1 MANSRNRFI
10 TLVTVSYTVLALAW
24 IFLSDQMLL
33 NVLNVR
39 DAAWLSTA
47 KGVFFVVS
55 TAVGYFLALRAVA
68 GDEGGQQPLLAMMA
82 TGLAPTR
89 GSGPLCY
96 VLAAALSGATLFAR
110 LHMEVVGQHHPLL
123 ILFVLPVILSAMLG
137 GLGPGLLATA
147 VATVGDKLLAIEP
160 LYSMRFERGMDLLVW
175 SMLVLNGVVVS
186 VLSEVLRRALHRRDV
201 DRNLLT
207 SVVGGTSDAIYVKDL
222 QGRYLLANGAAAG
235 YLGRSQADM
244 LGRDDLAMLPVDAA
258 LAITKLDREII
269 ASGRTQTQEEFLVNP
284 AGERILFQSTKGPIY
299 DSSGAVVGLFGV
311 SRDITKSKLA
321 EERIQYLAHYD
332 VLTGLPNRVQLDDR
346 IQHAIGQAADGG
358 QKLALLF
365 LDLDHFKDINDSLGH
380 SVGDALLVALAR
392 RLRAIMRADDM
403 VARLGG
409 DEFVFLLQGVDVA
422 GLAQTAQRILDVVEE
437 TFSIEQHELTV
448 SGSIGIA
455 LYPDDSGDLEGL
467 VKCAD
472 AAMYRA
478 KQNGRNRY
486 CFFTA
491 EIEALTVRRMQ
502 VVSAL
507 RHALEQHQLT
517 IHYQPQF
524 SARDG
529 RIIGA
534 EALLRW
540 HHPLLGQVS
549 PEEFIPAAEDSG
561 LIVPIGE
568 WVLRRAV
575 RQMKA
580 WLDEGMAPFV
590 LAVNLSTVQFRHPN
604 LPAMVATILAEEQLP
619 PQYLEL
625 ELTESGAMHDP
636 PAAIAVMDQLHEH
649 GVRMAIDDFGI
660 AYSSLSYLKKFK
672 VYKLK
677 IDQSFVR
684 DISADPED
692 RAIVTAIIAMARGLG
707 LRTIAEGVET
717 QAQLDFLREHGCDEI
732 QGYYYSKPLSAE
744 QFGHFVH
751 EVEPCAA

>member
-1 MANSRNRFI
+1 MAPSRSRFI
-10 TLVTVSYTVLALAW
+10 AVVTVSYTVLALAW

-33 NVLNVR
+33 GLVTVR

-47 KGVFFVVS
+47 KGVFFVVC
-55 TAVGYFLALRAVA
+55 TAVGYFLALRSLAA
-68 GDEGGQQPLLAMMA
+68 DESRPQSLLSMMA
-82 TGLAPTR
+82 GGLAPAR
-89 GSGPLCY
+89 NNGPLTY
-96 VLAAALSGATLFAR
+96 VLAAALAGATLFAR
-110 LHMEVVGQHHPLL
+110 LHMVVNDQHHPWL
-123 ILFVLPVILSAMLG
+123 ILFMLPIILSAMLG

-147 VATVGDKLLAIEP
+147 VASVGDKLLAIEP
-160 LYSMRFERGMDLLVW
+160 LYSLRFESGADLLFW
-175 SMLVLNGVVVS
+175 SLLVLNGIVVS
-186 VLSEVLRRALHRRDV
+186 VLSEVLRGALHRRDV

-207 SVVGGTSDAIYVKDL
+207 SVISGTSDAIYVKDL
-222 QGRYLLANGAAAG
+222 HGRYLMANGAAAAF
-235 YLGRSQADM
+235 LGRPQAEVV
-244 LGRDDLAMLPVDAA
+244 GRDDLAMLPAESA
-258 LAITKLDREII
+258 LALLQKDRELI
-269 ASGRTQTQEEFLVNP
+269 ASGHTQTLEEHIVNQE
-284 AGERILFQSTKGPIY
+284 GERILFQSTKGPVY
-299 DSSGAVVGLFGV
+299 DPSGNVIGLFGV

-332 VLTGLPNRVQLDDR
+332 VLTGLPNRVQLDER
-346 IQHAIGQAADGG
+346 IEFAIGQAASSG
-358 QKLALLF
+358 QQLALLF

-392 RLRAIMRADDM
+392 RLRAIMRAGDM

-409 DEFVFLLQGVDVA
+409 DEFVFLLHGVDVA

-437 TFSIEQHELTV
+437 PFSIEQHELAV
-448 SGSIGIA
+448 SGSVGIA

-491 EIEALTVRRMQ
+491 EIEAMTVRRMQ
-502 VVSAL
+502 VVGAL

-517 IHYQPQF
+517 IHYQPQCC
-524 SARDG
+524 ARDG
-529 RIIGA
+529 HIIGA

-540 HHPLLGQVS
+540 HHPVLGQVS

-590 LAVNLSTVQFRHPN
+590 MAVNLSTMQFRHPN
-604 LPAMVATILAEEQLP
+604 LPAMVAAILAEEQLP
-619 PQYLEL
+619 AQYLEL

-636 PAAIAVMDQLHEH
+636 PSAIAVMDQLHER

-717 QAQLDFLREHGCDEI
+717 AAQLDFLREHGCEEI
-732 QGYYYSKPLSAE
+732 QGYYFSKPLTAE
-744 QFGHFVH
+744 QFGRFARQ
-751 EVEPCAA
+751 VEPCAA

>member
-1 MANSRNRFI
+1 MATSRSRFI
-10 TLVTVSYTVLALAW
+10 TQVTISYMVLALAW

-33 NVLNVR
+33 TLVNVR
-39 DAAWLSTA
+39 EAAWLSTA
-47 KGVFFVVS
+47 KGIFFVVC
-55 TAVGYFLALRAVA
+55 TAVGYFLALRALA
-68 GDEGGQQPLLAMMA
+68 ADEARPQPLLSMMA
-82 TGLAPTR
+82 NGLAPAR
-89 GSGPLCY
+89 GNGWLAY
-96 VLAAALSGATLFAR
+96 LLAAALSGATLFAR
-110 LHMEVVGQHHPLL
+110 LQMMAHNGHHPWL
-123 ILFVLPVILSAMLG
+123 ILFMLPIILSAMLG
-137 GLGPGLLATA
+137 GLGPGLMATA

-160 LYSMRFERGMDLLVW
+160 LYSMQFAHGTDLLVW
-175 SMLVLNGVVVS
+175 SLLVLNGIVVS

-201 DRNLLT
+201 DRSLLT
-207 SVVGGTSDAIYVKDL
+207 SVVSGTSDAIYVKDL
-222 QGRYLLANGAAAG
+222 HGRYLMANGAAAAFF
-235 YLGRSQADM
+235 GRPQAEVV
-244 LGRDDLAMLPVDAA
+244 GRDDLALLPAESA
-258 LAITKLDREII
+258 LALRQLDRDII
-269 ASGRTQTQEEFLVNP
+269 ASGRTQTLEEYVVKLDGV
-284 AGERILFQSTKGPIY
+284 RTLFQSTKGPVY
-299 DSSGAVVGLFGV
+299 DPEGNVVGLFGV

-332 VLTGLPNRVQLDDR
+332 VLTGLPNRVQLDER
-346 IQHAIGQAADGG
+346 IQLAIGQAASGDG
-358 QKLALLF
+358 QLALLF

-392 RLRAIMRADDM
+392 RLRTIMRADDM

-409 DEFVFLLQGVDVA
+409 DEFVFLLHGVDVA
-422 GLAQTAQRILDVVEE
+422 GLTQTAQRILDVVEE
-437 TFSIEQHELTV
+437 PFSIEQHELSV

-491 EIEALTVRRMQ
+491 EIEALAVRRMQ

-507 RHALEQHQLT
+507 RHALELHQLT
-517 IHYQPQF
+517 IHYQPQC

-540 HHPLLGQVS
+540 HHPVLGQVS

-561 LIVPIGE
+561 LIVAIGE

-590 LAVNLSTVQFRHPN
+590 MAVNLSTVQFRHPN
-604 LPAMVATILAEEQLP
+604 LPAMVAAILAEEQLP
-619 PQYLEL
+619 AQYLEL

-649 GVRMAIDDFGI
+649 GVRMAIDDFGV

-684 DISADPED
+684 DISTDPED

-717 QAQLDFLREHGCDEI
+717 AAQLEFLREHGCEEI
-732 QGYYYSKPLSAE
+732 QGYYFSKPLTAE
-744 QFGHFVH
+744 QFGRFARQA
-751 EVEPCAA
+751 EACAA

>member
-1 MANSRNRFI
+1 MAPTRSRFV

-33 NVLNVR
+33 GLVTVR

-47 KGVFFVVS
+47 KGVFFVVC
-55 TAVGYFLALRAVA
+55 TAVGYFLALRSLAV
-68 GDEGGQQPLLAMMA
+68 DESRPQSLLSMMA
-82 TGLAPTR
+82 SGLAPTR
-89 GSGPLCY
+89 NRGALAY

-110 LHMEVVGQHHPLL
+110 LHMVLNDAHHPWL
-123 ILFVLPVILSAMLG
+123 ILFMLPIILSAMMG

-147 VATVGDKLLAIEP
+147 VATVGDKLLAVEP
-160 LYSMRFERGMDLLVW
+160 LYSMRFAHGADLLVW
-175 SMLVLNGVVVS
+175 SLLVLNGIVVS

-207 SVVGGTSDAIYVKDL
+207 SVISGTSDAIYVKDL
-222 QGRYLLANGAAAG
+222 HGRYLMANGAAAAF
-235 YLGRSQADM
+235 LGRPQADVV
-244 LGRDDLAMLPVDAA
+244 GRDDLAMLPAESA
-258 LAITKLDREII
+258 LALLQQDRDII
-269 ASGRTQTQEEFLVNP
+269 ASGRTQTLEEYVVNLE
-284 AGERILFQSTKGPIY
+284 GERTLFQSTKGPVS
-299 DSSGAVVGLFGV
+299 DQSGAVVGVFGV

-332 VLTGLPNRVQLDDR
+332 VLTGLPNRVQLDER
-346 IQHAIGQAADGG
+346 IQHAIAQAASGG
-358 QKLALLF
+358 QQLALLF

-409 DEFVFLLQGVDVA
+409 DEFVFLLHGVDVA
-422 GLAQTAQRILDVVEE
+422 GLTQTAQRILDVVEE
-437 TFSIEQHELTV
+437 PFSIEQHELAV
-448 SGSIGIA
+448 SGSLGIA

-491 EIEALTVRRMQ
+491 EIEAMTVRRMQ

-517 IHYQPQF
+517 IHYQPQC

-529 RIIGA
+529 HLIGA

-540 HHPLLGQVS
+540 HHPVLGQVS

-561 LIVPIGE
+561 LIVAIGE

-590 LAVNLSTVQFRHPN
+590 MAVNLSTVQFRHPN
-604 LPAMVATILAEEQLP
+604 LPAMVAAILAEEQLP
-619 PQYLEL
+619 AQYLEL

-636 PAAIAVMDQLHEH
+636 PAAIAVMDQLHER

-717 QAQLDFLREHGCDEI
+717 AAQLDFLREHGCEEI
-732 QGYYYSKPLSAE
+732 QGYYFSKPLTAE
-744 QFGHFVH
+744 QFGHFARQ
-751 EVEPCAA
+751 VEPCAA

>member
-1 MANSRNRFI
+1 MASSRNRFI
-10 TLVTVSYTVLALAW
+10 ALVTVSYVVLALGW
-24 IFLSDQMLL
+24 IFLSDRMLL
-33 NVLNVR
+33 DLVNVR
-39 DAAWLSTA
+39 DAAWMSTS
-47 KGVFFVVS
+47 KGMFFVIS
-55 TAVGYFLALRAVA
+55 TAVGYFLALRALA
-68 GDEGGQQPLLAMMA
+68 GDDGRPQPLLSMLAA
-82 TGLAPTR
+82 GLAPSR
-89 GSGPLCY
+89 GCGPLCY
-96 VLAAALSGATLFAR
+96 VLAAALSGATLLAR
-110 LHMEVVGQHHPLL
+110 LNMMAAGQDHPLL
-123 ILFVLPVILSAMLG
+123 ILFVLPIILSAMLG

-147 VATVGDKLLAIEP
+147 VSTVGDKLLAIEP
-160 LYSMRFERGMDLLVW
+160 LYSLRFERGTDLLVW
-175 SMLVLNGVVVS
+175 SLLVLNGVVVS
-186 VLSEVLRRALHRRDV
+186 VLSEILRTALHRRDV

-222 QGRYLLANGAAAG
+222 HGRYLLANGAAAA
-235 YLGRSQADM
+235 YLGRPQADV
-244 LGRDDLAMLPVDAA
+244 LGRDDLAMLPVESA
-258 LAITKLDREII
+258 LALAKLDREII
-269 ASGRTQTQEEFLVNP
+269 AEGRTQTQEEYLVNL

-299 DSSGAVVGLFGV
+299 DPSGAVIGLFGV
-311 SRDITKSKLA
+311 SRDITESKLA

-332 VLTGLPNRVQLDDR
+332 VLTGLPNRVQLDER
-346 IQHAIGQAADGG
+346 IQHAIAQVAEGG

-422 GLAQTAQRILDVVEE
+422 GLAQTAQRVLDVVEE
-437 TFSIEQHELTV
+437 AFSIEQHELTV

-491 EIEALTVRRMQ
+491 EIEALAVRRMQ

-517 IHYQPQF
+517 IHYQPQV

-529 RIIGA
+529 RIVGA

-561 LIVPIGE
+561 LIVTIGE
-568 WVLRRAV
+568 WVLRHAV

-590 LAVNLSTVQFRHPN
+590 MAVNLSTVQFRHPN
-604 LPAMVATILAEEQLP
+604 LPAVVASILAEEQLP
-619 PQYLEL
+619 AKYLVL

-636 PAAIAVMDQLHEH
+636 PAAIAVMEQLHEH
-649 GVRMAIDDFGI
+649 GVRIAIDDFGI

-684 DISADPED
+684 DISSDPED

-717 QAQLDFLREHGCDEI
+717 QAQLEFLREHGCEEI
-732 QGYYYSKPLSAE
+732 QGYYYSKPLTAE
-744 QFGHFVH
+744 QFGRYVH

>member
-1 MANSRNRFI
+1 MAPTRSRFV
-10 TLVTVSYTVLALAW
+10 TLVTVSYTVLALGW

-33 NVLNVR
+33 GLVTVR

-47 KGVFFVVS
+47 KGVFFVVC
-55 TAVGYFLALRAVA
+55 TAVGYFLALRSLAVDESRPQSLLSMVA
-68 GDEGGQQPLLAMMA
+68 G
-82 TGLAPTR
+82 GLAPARNR
-89 GSGPLCY
+89 GALAY

-110 LHMEVVGQHHPLL
+110 LHMVLNDTHHPWL
-123 ILFVLPVILSAMLG
+123 ILFMLPIILSAMMG

-147 VATVGDKLLAIEP
+147 VATVGDKLLAVEP
-160 LYSMRFERGMDLLVW
+160 LYSMRFAHGADLLVW
-175 SMLVLNGVVVS
+175 SLLVLNGIVVS

-207 SVVGGTSDAIYVKDL
+207 SVISGTSDAIYVKDL
-222 QGRYLLANGAAAG
+222 HGRYLMANGAAAAF
-235 YLGRSQADM
+235 LGRPQADVV
-244 LGRDDLAMLPVDAA
+244 GHDDLAMLPAESA
-258 LAITKLDREII
+258 LALLQQDRDII
-269 ASGRTQTQEEFLVNP
+269 ASGRTQTLEEYVVNLE
-284 AGERILFQSTKGPIY
+284 GERTLFQSTKGPVH
-299 DSSGAVVGLFGV
+299 DPSGAVVGLFGV

-332 VLTGLPNRVQLDDR
+332 VLTGLPNRVQLDER
-346 IQHAIGQAADGG
+346 IQHAIAHAASGG
-358 QKLALLF
+358 QQLALLF

-409 DEFVFLLQGVDVA
+409 DEFVFLLHGVDVA
-422 GLAQTAQRILDVVEE
+422 GLTQTAQRILDVVEE
-437 TFSIEQHELTV
+437 PFSIEQHELAV
-448 SGSIGIA
+448 SGSLGIA

-491 EIEALTVRRMQ
+491 EIEAMTVRRMQ

-517 IHYQPQF
+517 IHYQPQC

-529 RIIGA
+529 HLIGA

-540 HHPLLGQVS
+540 HHPVLGQVS

-561 LIVPIGE
+561 LIVAIGE

-590 LAVNLSTVQFRHPN
+590 MAVNLSTVQFRHPN
-604 LPAMVATILAEEQLP
+604 LPAMVAAILAEEQLP
-619 PQYLEL
+619 AQFLEL

-636 PAAIAVMDQLHEH
+636 PAAIAVMDQLHER

-717 QAQLDFLREHGCDEI
+717 AAQLDFLREHGCEEI
-732 QGYYYSKPLSAE
+732 QGYYFSKPLTAE
-744 QFGHFVH
+744 QFGHFARQ
-751 EVEPCAA
+751 VEPCAA

>member
-1 MANSRNRFI
+1 MAPSRSRFI
-10 TLVTVSYTVLALAW
+10 TVVTVSYTVLALAW

-33 NVLNVR
+33 GLVTVR

-47 KGVFFVVS
+47 KGVFFVVC
-55 TAVGYFLALRAVA
+55 TAVGYFLALRSLAA
-68 GDEGGQQPLLAMMA
+68 DESRPQSLLSMMA
-82 TGLAPTR
+82 GGLAPAR
-89 GSGPLCY
+89 NNGPLAY
-96 VLAAALSGATLFAR
+96 VLAAALAGATLFAR
-110 LHMEVVGQHHPLL
+110 LHMAVPDQHHPWL
-123 ILFVLPVILSAMLG
+123 ILFMLPIILSAMLG

-147 VATVGDKLLAIEP
+147 VASVGDKLLAIEP
-160 LYSMRFERGMDLLVW
+160 LYSMRFAHGADLLVW
-175 SMLVLNGVVVS
+175 SLLVLNGIVVS
-186 VLSEVLRRALHRRDV
+186 VLSEVLRGALHRRDV

-207 SVVGGTSDAIYVKDL
+207 SVISGTSDAIYVKDL
-222 QGRYLLANGAAAG
+222 HGRYLMANGAAAAF
-235 YLGRSQADM
+235 LGRPQAEVV
-244 LGRDDLAMLPVDAA
+244 GRDDLAMLPAESA
-258 LAITKLDREII
+258 LALLQKDRELI
-269 ASGRTQTQEEFLVNP
+269 ASGRTQTMEEHIVNQD
-284 AGERILFQSTKGPIY
+284 GERVLFQSTKGPVY
-299 DSSGAVVGLFGV
+299 DPSGAVVGLFGV

-332 VLTGLPNRVQLDDR
+332 VLTGLPNRVQLDER
-346 IQHAIGQAADGG
+346 IQFAIGQAASSG
-358 QKLALLF
+358 QQLALLF

-392 RLRAIMRADDM
+392 RLRAIMRAGDM

-409 DEFVFLLQGVDVA
+409 DEFVFLLHGVDVA

-437 TFSIEQHELTV
+437 PFSIEQHELAV
-448 SGSIGIA
+448 SGSVGIA

-491 EIEALTVRRMQ
+491 EIEAMTVRRMQ
-502 VVSAL
+502 VVGAL

-517 IHYQPQF
+517 IHYQPQC

-540 HHPLLGQVS
+540 HHPVLGQVS

-590 LAVNLSTVQFRHPN
+590 MAVNLSTMQFRHPN

-619 PQYLEL
+619 AQYLEL

-636 PAAIAVMDQLHEH
+636 PAAIAVMDQLHAR

-717 QAQLDFLREHGCDEI
+717 AAQLEFLREHGCEEI
-732 QGYYYSKPLSAE
+732 QGYYFSKPLTAE
-744 QFGHFVH
+744 QFGRFARQ
-751 EVEPCAA
+751 VEPCAA